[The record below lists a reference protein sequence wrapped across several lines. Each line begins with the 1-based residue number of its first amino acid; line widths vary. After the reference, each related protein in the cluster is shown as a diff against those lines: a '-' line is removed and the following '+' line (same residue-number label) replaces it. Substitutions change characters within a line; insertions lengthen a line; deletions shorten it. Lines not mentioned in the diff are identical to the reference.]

1 MRPSGSRS
9 AIAIGLLALCS
20 ATPAIAGPW
29 NPKLEFSVEG
39 GRYDETLT
47 FISGVAY
54 ALAYSA
60 RELDA
65 RREPNFFCLP
75 AGRILDA
82 RLLVDLLNARMTGPQ
97 NAEALVETAA
107 TALRQQYPCRDQRAA
122 NRSDQ
127 TR

>member
-1 MRPSGSRS
+1 MRTPGSRS
-9 AIAIGLLALCS
+9 ATVMGLLALC
-20 ATPAIAGPW
+20 AAAPAIGGPW

-47 FISGVAY
+47 FMSGVAY

-75 AGRILDA
+75 TGRILDA
-82 RLLVDLLNARMTGPQ
+82 RLLVDLLNVRITGPQ
-97 NAEALVETAA
+97 NAAALVETAA
-107 TALRQQYPCRDQRAA
+107 AALSQQYPCKDQRAS
-122 NRSDQ
+122 NRSD
-127 TR
+127 RIR

>member
-1 MRPSGSRS
+1 MRPSSSRH
-9 AIAIGLLALCS
+9 ATAIGLLALCT
-20 ATPAIAGPW
+20 AAPAVAGPW

-39 GRYDETLT
+39 GRYDETLM

-54 ALAYSA
+54 ALTYSA

-82 RLLVDLLNARMTGPQ
+82 RLLVDLLNARVTGPQ
-97 NAEALVETAA
+97 NADALVDTVT
-107 TALRQQYPCRDQRAA
+107 TALSEQYPCTNHHAA

>member
-1 MRPSGSRS
+1 MRIPGSGS
-9 AIAIGLLALCS
+9 AIVIGLLALC
-20 ATPAIAGPW
+20 AAAPASGGPW

-65 RREPNFFCLP
+65 RGEPNFFCLP
-75 AGRILDA
+75 AGGILDA
-82 RLLVDLLNARMTGPQ
+82 RLLVNLLNARVTGPQ
-97 NAEALVETAA
+97 NADALVETVT
-107 TALRQQYPCRDQRAA
+107 TALSEQYPCKDRHAA
-122 NRSDQ
+122 NRSD
-127 TR
+127 RMR